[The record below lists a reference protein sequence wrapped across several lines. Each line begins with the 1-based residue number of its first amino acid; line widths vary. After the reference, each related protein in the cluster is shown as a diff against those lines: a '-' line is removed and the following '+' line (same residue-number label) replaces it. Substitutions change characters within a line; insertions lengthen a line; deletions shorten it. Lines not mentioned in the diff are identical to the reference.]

1 MSNCSSACVTPGAHA
16 TFGECMRAKNLRLS
30 DTSSA
35 DYKRGHEWFQSV
47 KEYRDARAQ
56 GIQPKSTQLRDVREA
71 VALSRHYDK
80 PVEMA

>member
-1 MSNCSSACVTPGAHA
+1 MSNCSSACPTPGQHA

-30 DTSSA
+30 DHSSM
-35 DYKRGHEWFQSV
+35 DYQRGHNWFQGI

-56 GIQPKSTQLRDVREA
+56 GIQPKTSNLRDVREA
-71 VALSRHYDK
+71 VALSKKYDK